1 MENRHRNRFQL
12 FPVGP
17 VVFYT
22 EPEKEQVTRKAD
34 FRGSTHEVLKFRA
47 QFRHS
52 ISTSTL
58 LATYLFI
65 FEKKLTVKKI
75 VIDFCTHEILS
86 FLVFFSVR
94 CVSAPFSFFFAGLLI
109 IFCQVQLFLETR
121 EKTP

>member
-86 FLVFFSVR
+86 FLVFFLYSG
-94 CVSAPFSFFFAGLLI
+94 APFSFFAGLLI
-109 IFCQVQLFLETR
+109 IFCQVQLFLEK
-121 EKTP
+121 EKQKTP